1 MALSR
6 REVFIAKVLKKLF
19 PAVPSTSSHSR
30 VPSEEQKTALRNP
43 ASDTGQRDSK
53 SIQSSS
59 EHANTPGD
67 DNEILPPRKLYTV
80 SLPPE
85 GYIQVSPNTINDPDS
100 ESSKSNEDTAE
111 EDYQGQPKRKRTRSK
126 KQKNTLQNPG
136 NLYGEQTELKK
147 HGTLFQD
154 NLQLQQTDS
163 PRISKNKKRKMKK
176 KRQKEKMRAGGLLT
190 KTTCVDFTY
199 QPDKSNSDGGVDF
212 EDIDEKADG
221 ILDFLQATREIYFT
235 DTKSK
240 HTDSDV
246 SPATIEE
253 ILQHLESR
261 SMASSDVM
269 LLHQMKSLV
278 LLQDIERLKGA
289 LEQIQEHSVMPPE
302 HARIISSLFHYWIT
316 DILPAKNQK

>member
-19 PAVPSTSSHSR
+19 PAVPSTSSHSH
-30 VPSEEQKTALRNP
+30 VPREEQKTAVRNP
-43 ASDTGQRDSK
+43 ASNTGQRDSK

-85 GYIQVSPNTINDPDS
+85 GYIPVSPNTINDPDS
-100 ESSKSNEDTAE
+100 ESSESNKNTAE
-111 EDYQGQPKRKRTRSK
+111 EDYQGQPKRKCTRRK
-126 KQKNTLQNPG
+126 KQKNTLQNP
-136 NLYGEQTELKK
+136 
-147 HGTLFQD
+147 
-154 NLQLQQTDS
+154 
-163 PRISKNKKRKMKK
+163 
-176 KRQKEKMRAGGLLT
+176 
-190 KTTCVDFTY
+190 
-199 QPDKSNSDGGVDF
+199 DF

-316 DILPAKNQK
+316 DILPVKNQK